1 MQDRLASFEREKS
14 RVAEND
20 RVSKEFASE
29 AGPLVTEV
37 NDSMFTLL
45 EAKKDLEDQLS
56 HVAERLSWVSGT
68 ASTTLAKIEGVAV
81 QLQSRMVMFNEYT
94 TLAVSDVR
102 LQFSFFK
109 TFLENKKPALEAD
122 IEHKLHK
129 GVSKEQVTEIT
140 AIYTEYDKDK
150 SGSIDKKELRAAL
163 FSLGEEASKEA
174 LDG

>member
-1 MQDRLASFEREKS
+1 
-14 RVAEND
+14 
-20 RVSKEFASE
+20 
-29 AGPLVTEV
+29 
-37 NDSMFTLL
+37 MFILL

-56 HVAERLSWVSGT
+56 SVDERLNWVSGT
-68 ASTTLAKIEGVAV
+68 ASTALTKIEGVAV
-81 QLQSRMVMFNEYT
+81 QRESRMVMFNEFT

-109 TFLENKKPALEAD
+109 TFLEKNKPALEAD

-140 AIYTEYDKDK
+140 AIYTEYGKDK

-163 FSLGEEASKEA
+163 LSLGEEALKEA